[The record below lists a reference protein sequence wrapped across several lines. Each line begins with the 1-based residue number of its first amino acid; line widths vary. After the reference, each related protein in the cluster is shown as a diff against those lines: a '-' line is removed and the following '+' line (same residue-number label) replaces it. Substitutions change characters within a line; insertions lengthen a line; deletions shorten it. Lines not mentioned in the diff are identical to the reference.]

1 MNGNTEQE
9 GGVSVANVL
18 LNNGNPSQT
27 AYVKERFRLM
37 DCQITSYRGLKT
49 LEELC

>member
-27 AYVKERFRLM
+27 EH
-37 DCQITSYRGLKT
+37 T
-49 LEELC
+49 